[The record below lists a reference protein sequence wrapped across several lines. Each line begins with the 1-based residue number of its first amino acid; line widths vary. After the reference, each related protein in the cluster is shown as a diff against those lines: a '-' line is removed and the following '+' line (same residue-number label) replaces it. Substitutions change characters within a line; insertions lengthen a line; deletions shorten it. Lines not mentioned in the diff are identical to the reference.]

1 MDNGQDLYVWCARRG
16 ATVAPRVVNGFHY
29 IQTCLRVTGYSA
41 DAFKVASARIRLNV
55 I

>member
-1 MDNGQDLYVWCARRG
+1 MDNGRELYLWCVRRSAAR
-16 ATVAPRVVNGFHY
+16 ANGFHY